1 MSSAPIPDDAPR
13 GRLRGRRIAVT
24 GAASG
29 IGRATALLFAQEG
42 ASLAL
47 LDRDPDGLKE
57 TAQETVGSAFE
68 VDITAE
74 DEVAAA
80 AERAAVE
87 LGGIDGVVNA
97 AGIMFRGL
105 AADVPAADWRRV
117 LEVNLTGTYLV
128 TRSFLPW
135 LTRETAASVV
145 NIASGQGL
153 LPNSPGYTAYA
164 ASKGG
169 IVALTKA
176 LAAELAPRIRVN
188 CIAPGMVDTAM
199 ADGHRDAAASTYAL
213 QRIADPTEIA
223 ASLLF
228 LTSTDAS
235 YVTGSVLG
243 VDGGR
248 AFH

>member
-13 GRLRGRRIAVT
+13 GRLRGRRIVVT

-29 IGRATALLFAQEG
+29 IGRATARLFAQEG

-47 LDRDPDGLKE
+47 LDRDPAGLKE
-57 TAQETVGSAFE
+57 IAQESGGRGFE
-68 VDITAE
+68 VDITVE

-87 LGGIDGVVNA
+87 LGGVDGVVNA
-97 AGIMFRGL
+97 AGIMFRGR

-117 LEVNLTGTYLV
+117 LDVNLTGTYLV

-135 LTRETAASVV
+135 LTRESAASVV
-145 NIASGQGL
+145 NIASAQGL

-176 LAAELAPRIRVN
+176 LAAELAPEVRVN
-188 CIAPGMVDTAM
+188 CISPGMVDTAM
-199 ADGHRDAAASTYAL
+199 ADGHRDGATNYAL
-213 QRIADPTEIA
+213 KRIADPSEIA
-223 ASLLF
+223 AALLF
-228 LTSTDAS
+228 LSSTEAS

>member
-1 MSSAPIPDDAPR
+1 MSSAPKPDVTPR

-29 IGRATALLFAQEG
+29 IGRATARLFSQEG

-47 LDRDPDGLKE
+47 LDRDPAGLKE
-57 TAQETVGSAFE
+57 IANETDGARFE

-74 DEVAAA
+74 DEVASA
-80 AERAAVE
+80 AERAATA

-97 AGIMFRGL
+97 AGIMYRGR
-105 AADVPAADWRRV
+105 ATDVPATNWRQV
-117 LEVNLTGTYLV
+117 LEVNLTGTYIV

-135 LTRETAASVV
+135 LTSESAASVV
-145 NIASGQGL
+145 NIASAQGL
-153 LPNSPGYTAYA
+153 LPNTPGYSAYA

-169 IVALTKA
+169 IIALTKA
-176 LAAELAPRIRVN
+176 LAAELAPQIRVN
-188 CIAPGMVDTAM
+188 CISPGMVNTAM
-199 ADGHRDAAASTYAL
+199 ADGHRDGASNYAL
-213 QRIADPTEIA
+213 KRIADPNEIA
-223 ASLLF
+223 TALLF

>member
-1 MSSAPIPDDAPR
+1 MSSNPIPADAPR

-29 IGRATALLFAQEG
+29 IGRATARLFAQEG

-47 LDRDPDGLKE
+47 LDRDPGGLKE
-57 TAQETVGSAFE
+57 MAKETGASGFE
-68 VDITAE
+68 VDITSE

-97 AGIMFRGL
+97 AGIMFRGR
-105 AADVPAADWRRV
+105 AADVPASDWRRV
-117 LEVNLTGTYLV
+117 LDVNLTGTYLV

-135 LTRETAASVV
+135 LTRESAASVV
-145 NIASGQGL
+145 NIASAQGL
-153 LPNSPGYTAYA
+153 LPNAPGYTAYA

-176 LAAELAPRIRVN
+176 LAAELAPRVRVN
-188 CIAPGMVDTAM
+188 CISPGMVDTAM
-199 ADGHRDAAASTYAL
+199 ADGHRDAASNYAL
-213 QRIADPTEIA
+213 KRIADPSEIA

-228 LTSTDAS
+228 LTSADAS

>member
-1 MSSAPIPDDAPR
+1 MNSAPIPDDAPR
-13 GRLRGRRIAVT
+13 GRLRGRRIVVT

-29 IGRATALLFAQEG
+29 IGRATARLFAQEG

-47 LDRDPDGLKE
+47 LDRDPAGLKDI
-57 TAQETVGSAFE
+57 AQETGGPGFE

-80 AERAAVE
+80 AERAVME
-87 LGGIDGVVNA
+87 LGGVDGVVNA
-97 AGIMFRGL
+97 AGIMFRGR

-117 LEVNLTGTYLV
+117 LDVNLTGTYLV

-135 LTRETAASVV
+135 LTRESAASVV
-145 NIASGQGL
+145 NIASAQGL

-169 IVALTKA
+169 IIALTKA
-176 LAAELAPRIRVN
+176 LAAELAPQVRVN
-188 CIAPGMVDTAM
+188 CISPGMVDTAM
-199 ADGHRDAAASTYAL
+199 ADGHRDAATNYAL
-213 QRIADPTEIA
+213 KRIADPSEIA
-223 ASLLF
+223 AALLF

-235 YVTGSVLG
+235 YVTGSVLA

>member
-1 MSSAPIPDDAPR
+1 MTNAPIAAGGPH

-29 IGRATALLFAQEG
+29 IGRATAHLFAQEG
-42 ASLAL
+42 ASLVL
-47 LDRDPDGLKE
+47 LDRDPAGLKKI
-57 TAQETVGSAFE
+57 TQETGGSGFE

-74 DEVAAA
+74 DDVAAA
-80 AERAAVE
+80 AQRAAAE

-97 AGIMFRGL
+97 AGIMFRGR

-117 LEVNLTGTYLV
+117 LDVNLTGTYVV

-135 LTRETAASVV
+135 LTQGSAASVV
-145 NIASGQGL
+145 NIASAQGL
-153 LPNSPGYTAYA
+153 LPNAPGYTAYA

-169 IVALTKA
+169 IIALTKA
-176 LAAELAPRIRVN
+176 LAAELAPQVRIN

-199 ADGHRDAAASTYAL
+199 ADGHRDGASNYAL
-213 QRIADPTEIA
+213 KRIADPSEIA
-223 ASLLF
+223 AGLLF
-228 LTSTDAS
+228 LTSAEAS